1 MTAAADPLRYFR
13 IEARDIAEEMGRDVL
28 RLEAAPAPDLVPRL
42 LRLAHTLK
50 GAARIVKQREI
61 AELAHAIEETLAPL
75 RAGAGAAGR
84 GDIDRL
90 LRQVD
95 AIAAH
100 VAALSASATPRRVV
114 DEPASVPQ
122 ADHADLDA
130 LSDGVAEASH
140 QLRLVRG
147 AVAALAGAHS
157 GIVAGLD
164 RVERE
169 IATVRDAA
177 TRLRLAPAA
186 GIFAVL
192 ERTVRDVAQAQGKE
206 AMFVAHGG
214 DIRLDAALRC
224 TPCLMLIASEDDGA
238 EVHALDT
245 GADAFVRKEED
256 IGLMLARIKAVLRSA
271 EARSRDHGT
280 VGIMAPKKVLAVD
293 DSETY
298 LRTLA
303 AQLLLDGLDVVLARS
318 GEEALALLAV
328 RPVDCILLDLVMPGI
343 SGHETCRRIKATPG
357 LRDIPVVMLT
367 ALEDRA
373 AMIEGLAAG
382 ADDYIAKSS
391 DFAVLRAR
399 VAAQI
404 RRKQF
409 EDDNRLYRE
418 RLSQKEL
425 ETAEAR
431 AAQRLAETRAAM
443 TEQLELKNRELEA
456 FSYSV
461 SHDLRAP
468 LRTVDGFARV
478 LIEDH
483 AGALDPTGRDYLR
496 RMRAATQRMGELI
509 DDLLQLSQ
517 VSRVEIGR
525 ESVDLS
531 AIARLVG
538 AELTRVHPERAV
550 HFEIADGL
558 IAEGDAR
565 LLRIVLE
572 NLLGNAWKYS
582 RDAARPTIS
591 FGATGEHKE
600 LIAYF
605 VHDNGAG
612 FDMAFAHKL
621 FMPFERLHSGEQFPG
636 TGIGLAT
643 VQRIV
648 ARHGGRIWA
657 ESTVGAGATFFWTLG
672 KQSGGTPV

>member
-1 MTAAADPLRYFR
+1 MTPRVLIVDDSLVVRMNLAEILSADGFDPERCATLEEARRALAREHFPLVILDVLLPDGDGIDLLREIRMRDDAAPCAVMLLSSESEVRDRIRGLATGADEYIGKPYDAGHVVARARELLARDRAPADPGHDTILIIDDSLTFRERLREVLEGEGFGVLV
-13 IEARDIAEEMGRDVL
+13 AATGEEG
-28 RLEAAPAPDLVPRL
+28 
-42 LRLAHTLK
+42 LRLA
-50 GAARIVKQREI
+50 AASR
-61 AELAHAIEETLAPL
+61 P
-75 RAGAGAAGR
+75 
-84 GDIDRL
+84 
-90 LRQVD
+90 
-95 AIAAH
+95 
-100 VAALSASATPRRVV
+100 AALVV
-114 DEPASVPQ
+114 DSMLPGI
-122 ADHADLDA
+122 
-130 LSDGVAEASH
+130 DG
-140 QLRLVRG
+140 
-147 AVAALAGAHS
+147 
-157 GIVAGLD
+157 
-164 RVERE
+164 
-169 IATVRDAA
+169 ATVIR
-177 TRLRLAPAA
+177 R
-186 GIFAVL
+186 
-192 ERTVRDVAQAQGKE
+192 
-206 AMFVAHGG
+206 
-214 DIRLDAALRC
+214 IRLDAALRR
-224 TPCLMLIASEDDGA
+224 TPCLMLTASEDDGA

-256 IGLMLARIKAVLRSA
+256 VGLMLARIKAILRSA
-271 EARSRDHGT
+271 ETQSRDHGT
-280 VGIMAPKKVLAVD
+280 VSIMAPKKVLAVD

-298 LRTLA
+298 LRALA

-343 SGHETCRRIKATPG
+343 SGHETCRRIKDTPG

-367 ALEDRA
+367 ALDDRA

-418 RLSQKEL
+418 RLSRKEL

-496 RMRAATQRMGELI
+496 RMRAATQRMGDLI

-517 VSRVEIGR
+517 VSRAEIVR
-525 ESVDLS
+525 APVDLS
-531 AIARLVG
+531 ATARLVG
-538 AELTRVHPERAV
+538 AELARAHPERAV
-550 HFEIADGL
+550 RLDIADGL
-558 IAEGDAR
+558 TAQGDAR

-582 RDAARPTIS
+582 RNAARPTIS
-591 FGATGEHKE
+591 FGATGEHEE

-605 VHDNGAG
+605 VRDNGAG

-621 FMPFERLHSGEQFPG
+621 FTPFERLHSGEEFPG